1 MKKSLLIA
9 FALACVMT
17 GNAQSVLKGA
27 VVHRNDVPDMPRQKM
42 QLAEGP
48 RKVKRTVDNGLY
60 YTIPGALYGGWT
72 VDGMG
77 WAYSMAMVPPFVD
90 VTFANQATDKFACSW
105 FINGNDITEYAE
117 ENGDYVGNYSPDG
130 WYYTPSLEHKK
141 ITGGY
146 QYNEDNYWVMTGQYG
161 VNDIS
166 ISCTLSPDLML
177 TPVDN
182 HGHRVSNGNVYRNS
196 LAGYGY
202 LSTAYLFGT
211 GQVDLEDDGVYDYT
225 AYGFEQTYNPLLAP
239 MYVDEIHINAVT
251 MNDYGPIPAGKS
263 VKAYI
268 IALDEQGAASELL
281 ATFEA
286 TASDTLDFQ
295 EKDDD
300 WDGHT
305 AYFGSIIYRNT
316 ETFTDIFGNQTSLP
330 AAIPAGVPFR
340 IQFEDMDEEGVSIG
354 AYAIWKSD
362 IEDTYIDNGYLLMKE
377 GRAFTFQSPLAASI
391 DILGQYEVIDV
402 QSKDF
407 LSAESQ
413 DDFPAA
419 DFQGWNILR
428 VSNDGESVSTEG
440 LVGNQ
445 NYDMGCAFVGTSVP
459 WFDEEGLPNYD
470 VDEDLLPDWVE
481 GLQVDTTYYNSDG
494 LSGYNLVI
502 PVCKPLPEGV
512 SGRSCK
518 IDIYGNAGIAGNN
531 QIIILQGDAT
541 LADGI
546 AEVKSDKQVIR
557 KRGVY
562 NLAGQRL
569 STPVEGQL
577 YIKDGKKYLNKKK

>member
-1 MKKSLLIA
+1 MKKSLLVA
-9 FALACVMT
+9 FALACAVA
-17 GNAQSVLKGA
+17 GNAQSVSKGA
-27 VVHRNDVPDMPRQKM
+27 MVHRSDLPDMPRQKM
-42 QLAEGP
+42 VMANGP
-48 RKVKRTVDNGLY
+48 RRAKKSVDNGLY

-77 WAYSMAMVPPFVD
+77 YAYSMAMVPPFVD

-130 WYYTPSLEHKK
+130 WYYTPALQHRK
-141 ITGGY
+141 IEGGY
-146 QYNEDNYWVMTGQYG
+146 QYNEDNYWAKTGQYD

-166 ISCTLSPDLML
+166 VSCTYSPELMM

-182 HGHRVSNGNVYRNS
+182 HGHRTSNGNVYRNS
-196 LAGYGY
+196 LAGYGF
-202 LSTAYLFGT
+202 LSTSYLFGT
-211 GQVDLEDDGVYDYT
+211 GQVDLEDDGVWDYT

-251 MNDYGPIPAGKS
+251 MNNYGPIPAGKS

-268 IALDEQGAASELL
+268 IALDEEGAASELL

-295 EKDDD
+295 DKDDD
-300 WDGHT
+300 WQGQT
-305 AYFGSIIYRNT
+305 AYFGSIVYRNT

-340 IQFEDMDEEGVSIG
+340 IQFEGMDEEGVSIG
-354 AYAIWKSD
+354 AYALWKSEV
-362 IEDTYIDNGYLLMKE
+362 EDTYIDNGYLLMKE

-402 QSKDF
+402 QTKDF

-419 DFQGWNILR
+419 DFQGWNVLR
-428 VSNDGESVSTEG
+428 VSADGQSVSTAG
-440 LVGNQ
+440 LVGNE

-470 VDEDLLPDWVE
+470 VDEELLPEWVE
-481 GLQVDTTYYNSDG
+481 GLQVDTTYYNSDV

-512 SGRSCK
+512 TGRSCTL
-518 IDIYGNAGIAGNN
+518 DIFGNAGIAGNN
-531 QIIILQGDAT
+531 QIIILQGDAN
-541 LADGI
+541 LDGI
-546 AEVKSDKQVIR
+546 VEVKADKKVIH
-557 KRGVY
+557 KRGLY
-562 NLAGQRL
+562 NLNGQSI
-569 STPVEGQL
+569 STPVDGQL
-577 YIKDGKKYLNKKK
+577 YIRDGKKYLNRKK

>member
-1 MKKSLLIA
+1 MKKSLLVA
-9 FALACVMT
+9 FALACAVA
-17 GNAQSVLKGA
+17 GNAQSVSKGA
-27 VVHRNDVPDMPRQKM
+27 MVHRSDLPDMPRQKM
-42 QLAEGP
+42 VMANGP
-48 RKVKRTVDNGLY
+48 RRAKKSVDNGLY

-77 WAYSMAMVPPFVD
+77 YAYSMAMVPPFVD

-130 WYYTPSLEHKK
+130 WYYTPALQHRK
-141 ITGGY
+141 IEGGY
-146 QYNEDNYWVMTGQYG
+146 QYNEDNYWAKTGQYD

-166 ISCTLSPDLML
+166 VSCTYSPELMM

-182 HGHRVSNGNVYRNS
+182 HGHRTSNGNVYRNS
-196 LAGYGY
+196 LAGYGF
-202 LSTAYLFGT
+202 LSTSYLFGT

-225 AYGFEQTYNPLLAP
+225 AYGFEQTFNPLLAP

-268 IALDEQGAASELL
+268 IALDEEGAASELL

-295 EKDDD
+295 DKDDD

-305 AYFGSIIYRNT
+305 AYFGSIVYRNT

-340 IQFEDMDEEGVSIG
+340 IQFEGMDEEGVSIG
-354 AYAIWKSD
+354 AYALWKSEV
-362 IEDTYIDNGYLLMKE
+362 EDTYIDNGYLLMKE
-377 GRAFTFQSPLAASI
+377 GRAFTFVSPLAASI

-402 QSKDF
+402 QTKDF

-419 DFQGWNILR
+419 DFQGWNVLR
-428 VSNDGESVSTEG
+428 VSADGQSVSTAG
-440 LVGNQ
+440 LVGNE

-470 VDEDLLPDWVE
+470 VDEELLPEWVE
-481 GLQVDTTYYNSDG
+481 GLQVDTTYYNSDV

-512 SGRSCK
+512 TGRSCTL
-518 IDIYGNAGIAGNN
+518 DIFGNAGIAGNN
-531 QIIILQGDAT
+531 QIIILQGDAN
-541 LADGI
+541 LDGI
-546 AEVKSDKQVIR
+546 VEVKADKKVIR
-557 KRGVY
+557 KRGLY
-562 NLAGQRL
+562 NLNGQSI
-569 STPVEGQL
+569 STPVDGQL
-577 YIKDGKKYLNKKK
+577 YIRDGKKYLNRKK

>member
-1 MKKSLLIA
+1 
-9 FALACVMT
+9 
-17 GNAQSVLKGA
+17 
-27 VVHRNDVPDMPRQKM
+27 
-42 QLAEGP
+42 
-48 RKVKRTVDNGLY
+48 
-60 YTIPGALYGGWT
+60 
-72 VDGMG
+72 MG
-77 WAYSMAMVPPFVD
+77 YAYSMAMVPPFVD

-130 WYYTPSLEHKK
+130 WYYTPALQHRK
-141 ITGGY
+141 IEGGY
-146 QYNEDNYWVMTGQYG
+146 QYNEDNYWAKTGQYD

-166 ISCTLSPDLML
+166 VSCTYSPELMM

-182 HGHRVSNGNVYRNS
+182 HGHRTSNGNVYRNS
-196 LAGYGY
+196 LAGYGF
-202 LSTAYLFGT
+202 LSTSYLFGT
-211 GQVDLEDDGVYDYT
+211 GQVDLEDDGVWDYT

-251 MNDYGPIPAGKS
+251 MNNYGPIPAGKS

-268 IALDEQGAASELL
+268 IALDEEGAASELL

-295 EKDDD
+295 DKDDD
-300 WDGHT
+300 WQGQT
-305 AYFGSIIYRNT
+305 AYFGSIVYRNT

-340 IQFEDMDEEGVSIG
+340 IQFEGMDEEGVSIG
-354 AYAIWKSD
+354 AYALWKSEV
-362 IEDTYIDNGYLLMKE
+362 EDTYIDNGYLLMKE

-402 QSKDF
+402 QTKDF

-419 DFQGWNILR
+419 DFQGWNVLR
-428 VSNDGESVSTEG
+428 VSADGQSVSTAG
-440 LVGNQ
+440 LVGNE

-470 VDEDLLPDWVE
+470 VDEELLPEWVE
-481 GLQVDTTYYNSDG
+481 GLQVDTTYYNSDV

-512 SGRSCK
+512 TGRSCTL
-518 IDIYGNAGIAGNN
+518 DIFGNAGIAGNN
-531 QIIILQGDAT
+531 QIIILQGDAN
-541 LADGI
+541 LDGI
-546 AEVKSDKQVIR
+546 VEVKADKKVIH
-557 KRGVY
+557 KRGLY
-562 NLAGQRL
+562 NLNGQSI
-569 STPVEGQL
+569 STPVDGQL
-577 YIKDGKKYLNKKK
+577 YIRDGKKYLNRKK